1 MNLLAMISLLILGL
15 SHLKCTEN
23 IHGLMEFTIFD
34 FRVRD
39 WFQKVHLIRRNNY
52 VLQSPVILNPIPGI
66 CSGHQ
71 IKIKGELIDRGFGYF
86 RSMTT
91 KWPKAWNSLLL
102 DDHFTTW
109 SVRCPTPSCEPDF
122 HRGPVAIFL
131 RHWDFSLKQLYWPE
145 AHGFYVSLCCT
156 Y

>member
-1 MNLLAMISLLILGL
+1 MNLLAMISPLILGL

-91 KWPKAWNSLLL
+91 K
-102 DDHFTTW
+102 
-109 SVRCPTPSCEPDF
+109 
-122 HRGPVAIFL
+122 
-131 RHWDFSLKQLYWPE
+131 
-145 AHGFYVSLCCT
+145 
-156 Y
+156 